1 MNVTINICIQLH
13 QYQHTYT
20 HTYTLILFICIYI
33 EQMLLIYK
41 DMLKSLILRC
51 ELNSCYRQRKIGI
64 ADSVDPMN
72 FFFAMCC
79 NTEFAKCAA
88 DWICALCAAVLILFQ
103 FCCFFFLVVLILI
116 AFLPFFLLLFFFFIF
131 RIYKRI
137 FHRRSA

>member
-1 MNVTINICIQLH
+1 MQLH
-13 QYQHTYT
+13 QYQHTYA
-20 HTYTLILFICIYI
+20 HTYI

-64 ADSVDPMN
+64 ADSVDPMKSFFRDVLQYRICKMCSRLDLCTVRRCLDSFSVL
-72 FFFAMCC
+72 FFFFFGC
-79 NTEFAKCAA
+79 T
-88 DWICALCAAVLILFQ
+88 DSY
-103 FCCFFFLVVLILI
+103 CFFAI
-116 AFLPFFLLLFFFFIF
+116 FFFFFFFFFIF